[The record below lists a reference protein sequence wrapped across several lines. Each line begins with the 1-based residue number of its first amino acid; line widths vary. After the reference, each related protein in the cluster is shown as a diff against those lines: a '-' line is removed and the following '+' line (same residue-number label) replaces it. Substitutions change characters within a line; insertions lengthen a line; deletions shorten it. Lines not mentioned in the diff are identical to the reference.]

1 MLFISSYHLFNIW
14 QHFQLSVCDP
24 AFITLSSE
32 VLKPSL
38 NCLSTRIRFH
48 WDAIESWIKP
58 RAVEK
63 HFFSLWGLNHSSP
76 CVVRPPYSRG
86 SESQCVRRMPHFVKT
101 LCLKWF
107 SWSWEGFKRGWEELG
122 EVFLVYNVFSAQ
134 QWAFLLCAFLLGGK
148 RGGFLDRVLAWLILE
163 GALRLSWLYVLH
175 TRKKQSGKRSFIF
188 YTCVR
193 SWTTNLI
200 KQHLN
205 PDFLNLIYKFGMRPH
220 SDTSK
225 WFLGSN
231 FMPLEFLPAGN

>member
-1 MLFISSYHLFNIW
+1 MAPTWTRSCWGCKSLYAVYLLLSSFQHLATF
-14 QHFQLSVCDP
+14 SAECVCDP

-63 HFFSLWGLNHSSP
+63 NFFSLWGLNHSSP
-76 CVVRPPYSRG
+76 CVVVRPPYSRG

-122 EVFLVYNVFSAQ
+122 EVFSVYNVFSAQ

-148 RGGFLDRVLAWLILE
+148 KRRI
-163 GALRLSWLYVLH
+163 
-175 TRKKQSGKRSFIF
+175 SGSHPCMVNLGRSFAF
-188 YTCVR
+188 VLTLR
-193 SWTTNLI
+193 SSDSQETKWQKI
-200 KQHLN
+200 IHFPHVCEILN
-205 PDFLNLIYKFGMRPH
+205 HKSH
-220 SDTSK
+220 QATSES
-225 WFLGSN
+225 WFSQ
-231 FMPLEFLPAGN
+231 FDI